1 MGFGVQETR
10 NTRAGSHEAA
20 GIFISRDLETPNASN
35 ERLQADRTC
44 STFPSGERRWT
55 ISMSSAGNR
64 AVARAPGRSRSRI
77 AHVIRAPGRSRSRI
91 AHFIRDKRGSMQPQ
105 RTGDSPAH
113 WQRNRAP
120 LAHFPV
126 LGGDAIR
133 RHPGAAEFAQMRRQ
147 AMNEGCFAHP

>member
-1 MGFGVQETR
+1 MGFGVPKTR

-64 AVARAPGRSRSRI
+64 ASRGLREDRALALLTSSETNVVPCNRSGLEI
-77 AHVIRAPGRSRSRI
+77 VPPI
-91 AHFIRDKRGSMQPQ
+91 GSE
-105 RTGDSPAH
+105 TE
-113 WQRNRAP
+113 
-120 LAHFPV
+120 
-126 LGGDAIR
+126 R
-133 RHPGAAEFAQMRRQ
+133 R
-147 AMNEGCFAHP
+147 

>member
-77 AHVIRAPGRSRSRI
+77 AH
-91 AHFIRDKRGSMQPQ
+91 FIRDKRGSMQPQ